1 MRSFSELIYFKRTNV
16 KEKNARMNIAERY
29 CSIMSTPVERMNNLI
44 EDEEFDDDEFSR
56 FIGLDN
62 GDSK

>member
-1 MRSFSELIYFKRTNV
+1 
-16 KEKNARMNIAERY
+16 MNIAERY